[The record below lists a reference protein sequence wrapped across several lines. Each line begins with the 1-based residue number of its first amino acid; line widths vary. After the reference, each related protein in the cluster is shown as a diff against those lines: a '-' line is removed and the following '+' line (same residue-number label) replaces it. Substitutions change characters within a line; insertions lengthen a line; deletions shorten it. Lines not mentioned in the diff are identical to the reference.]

1 MHELAITQGVIDR
14 VSERITDGRVV
25 EVRLEIGRCSG
36 VVADAVRFCFDL
48 VTEGTIA
55 EGARLDIE
63 EPPGQARCRGCG
75 ADFEPDTSIP
85 LCPCGSVDVTLLGG
99 DQLRILSVEV
109 V

>member
-1 MHELAITQGVIDR
+1 MHELAITQSVIDM
-14 VSERITDGRVV
+14 VSERITEGRVIA
-25 EVRLEIGRCSG
+25 VRLEIGRCSG
-36 VVADAVRFCFDL
+36 VFSDAVRFCFDL

-63 EPPGQARCRGCG
+63 EPPGQARCRDCG
-75 ADFEPDTSIP
+75 GDFEPEAGIP
-85 LCPCGSVDVTLLGG
+85 LCPCGSADVALTGG